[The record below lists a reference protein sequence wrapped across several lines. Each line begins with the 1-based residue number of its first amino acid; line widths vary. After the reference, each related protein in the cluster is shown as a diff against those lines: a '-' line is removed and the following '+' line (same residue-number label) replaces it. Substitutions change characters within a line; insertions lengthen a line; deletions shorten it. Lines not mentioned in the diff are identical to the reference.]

1 MPPGKIFKKFRYH
14 FQPFHNQ
21 IRLVYVVCLK
31 NAKHSFY
38 IYTQCRQILRL
49 YQRFFL
55 MTANKRKIFN
65 DPVYGFVT
73 IYSDLVYDLIEHP
86 YFQRLRRIKQLGM
99 AELVYPGALHTRFQH
114 AMGAMHLMHH
124 ALQVLQSKGN
134 LITESE
140 FEAAQI
146 AILLHDIGHGPFSHV
161 LESCLLQNVPHEHI
175 SALLMERL
183 NKQFKGKLS
192 LAIEM
197 FNGNYERDFF
207 HQLISSQLDMD
218 RMDYLN
224 RDCFFTG
231 VAEGT
236 IGVDRIIKMLNVTN
250 NQLVVEEKGVLS
262 VENFLNARRLM
273 YWQVYLHKTA
283 ICAETMLIKIIGRA
297 RELIGNGEVLFANPA
312 FLVFLKETIS
322 LEQFKNND
330 TYLQSFTHLDDYD
343 IWACIKNWQFHTD
356 KVLSTLCRDLIN
368 RNLFK
373 IKLSNNQIDTTLI
386 SSIRQTLLYN
396 GIPENQLHYFMVEGD
411 VSNNGYVRGDETIY
425 ICKKNKEVVDIADA
439 SDLPTIK
446 ALSNIVKKYYVCW
459 GKNVY
464 LQ

>member
-1 MPPGKIFKKFRYH
+1 MQIKYPSHLGKSI
-14 FQPFHNQ
+14 
-21 IRLVYVVCLK
+21 
-31 NAKHSFY
+31 
-38 IYTQCRQILRL
+38 T
-49 YQRFFL
+49 
-55 MTANKRKIFN
+55 TNKRKIFN

-73 IYSDLVYDLIEHP
+73 IPSDLIYDLIEHP

-99 AELVYPGALHTRFQH
+99 AEFVYPGALHTRFHH
-114 AMGAMHLMHH
+114 ALGAMHLMCE
-124 ALQVLQSKGN
+124 ALQVLQSKGHYISDAE
-134 LITESE
+134 LQ
-140 FEAAQI
+140 AAQA

-161 LESCLLQNVPHEHI
+161 LEYAILNGVHHEDI
-175 SALLMERL
+175 SALLMEKL
-183 NKQFKGKLS
+183 NHEFNGQLS

-197 FNGNYERDFF
+197 FNGTYPRDFF

-236 IGVDRIIKMLNVTN
+236 IGVDRIIKMLNVVD
-250 NQLVVEEKGVLS
+250 NQLVVEEKGLLS

-283 ICAETMLIKIIGRA
+283 ICAEAMLMQIIRRA
-297 RELIGNGEVLFANPA
+297 RELLQEGDNLFISPA
-312 FLVFLKETIS
+312 FSIFLKKNIS
-322 LEQFKNND
+322 LEEFQNND
-330 TYLQSFTHLDDYD
+330 SYLEAFTQLDDYD
-343 IWACIKNWQFHTD
+343 IWACIKSWQFHSD
-356 KVLSTLCRDLIN
+356 KILSVICKDLLN

-373 IKLSNNQIDTTLI
+373 IKISNFPIEDSLI
-386 SSIRQTLLYN
+386 ESLTYALLEN
-396 GIPENQLHYFMVEGD
+396 GIPKDQLSYFLTQGD
-411 VSNNGYVRGDETIY
+411 VSNKGYVRGDETIY
-425 ICKKNKEVVDIADA
+425 ICTKNKNVVDIADA
-439 SDLPTIK
+439 SDLPAIK